1 MEHVFDPKPNSPTS
15 PSFPHAFSGNPGGIR
30 TGPPIKTF
38 GGDGLESPQFSKE
51 TQSAQSWSI
60 FNKKFLLGVLR
71 ASAVNSLDVQFLRSV
86 QVVDE
91 AAVIDAPEIVE
102 IPQRHRIGLFRGL
115 VLFDRNL
122 VDIGNR
128 RDCRVRLGLQNHF

>member
-51 TQSAQSWSI
+51 AQSSQSVFDFRLI
-60 FNKKFLLGVLR
+60 ALVRNPLLLEHRTGVVALR
-71 ASAVNSLDVQFLRSV
+71 FV
-86 QVVDE
+86 
-91 AAVIDAPEIVE
+91 
-102 IPQRHRIGLFRGL
+102 
-115 VLFDRNL
+115 
-122 VDIGNR
+122 
-128 RDCRVRLGLQNHF
+128 LGLDSPDGLN